1 MTTSNNTSP
10 FKEIGIKKFIPGIAW
25 FFVVLT
31 LVCIPGYDLP
41 KVDNWMIEINYDKLI
56 HVGIFAV
63 LAFLFMYPIIRS
75 SSFSKKEK
83 WHYCIK
89 LALAT
94 VVWGYTTEV
103 IQKFFIPGRS
113 YDLTDWLADS
123 IGGLLAMI
131 FCKLYFL
138 KPVKTGE

>member
-123 IGGLLAMI
+123 LGGISAMI

-138 KPVKTGE
+138 KNVKTGE

>member
-1 MTTSNNTSP
+1 MATSNNSP

-31 LVCIPGYDLP
+31 LICIPGYDLP
-41 KVDNWMIEINYDKLI
+41 KVDNWMIQINYDKLI

-63 LAFLFMYPIIRS
+63 LAFLFMQPLTKS
-75 SSFSKKEK
+75 SLSKKQQ
-83 WHYCIK
+83 WQYFIK
-89 LALAT
+89 IALAT

-123 IGGLLAMI
+123 IGGIIAMI

-138 KPVKTGE
+138 KSPKKGA

>member
-1 MTTSNNTSP
+1 MTTSNKTSR

-31 LVCIPGYDLP
+31 LICIPGYDLP

-63 LAFLFMYPIIRS
+63 LAFLFMYPIIKS
-75 SSFSKKEK
+75 SAFSKKEK

-89 LALAT
+89 IALAT

-123 IGGLLAMI
+123 LGGISAMI

-138 KPVKTGE
+138 KTVKTGE

>member
-1 MTTSNNTSP
+1 MTTSNKTSP

-63 LAFLFMYPIIRS
+63 LAFLFMYPIIKS
-75 SSFSKKEK
+75 SAVSRKEK
-83 WHYCIK
+83 WYYCIK
-89 LALAT
+89 IALAT
-94 VVWGYTTEV
+94 IVWGYTTEV

-123 IGGLLAMI
+123 LGGVLAMI

-138 KPVKTGE
+138 KTVKTGE

>member
-1 MTTSNNTSP
+1 MPTKNNSI

-25 FFVVLT
+25 FFLVLT

-41 KVDNWMIEINYDKLI
+41 KADNWMIQLNYDKLI

-63 LAFLFMYPIIRS
+63 LAYLFMYPIVKSAI
-75 SSFSKKEK
+75 SKKEK

-89 LALAT
+89 IALAT

-103 IQKFFIPGRS
+103 IQKFFVPGRS

-123 IGGLLAMI
+123 IGGLIAMI
-131 FCKLYFL
+131 FCKIYFL
-138 KPVKTGE
+138 RSAKTAI

>member
-1 MTTSNNTSP
+1 MATFNNSP
-10 FKEIGIKKFIPGIAW
+10 FKQIGIKKFIPGIAW
-25 FFVVLT
+25 FFLVLT

-41 KVDNWMIEINYDKLI
+41 KVDNWMIQINYDKLI

-63 LAFLFMYPIIRS
+63 LAFLFMQPIAKS
-75 SSFSKKEK
+75 PLSKKEK
-83 WHYCIK
+83 WHYFIK
-89 LALAT
+89 IALAT

-123 IGGLLAMI
+123 IGGIVAMI
-131 FCKLYFL
+131 FCKIYFL
-138 KPVKTGE
+138 KSSKTRA